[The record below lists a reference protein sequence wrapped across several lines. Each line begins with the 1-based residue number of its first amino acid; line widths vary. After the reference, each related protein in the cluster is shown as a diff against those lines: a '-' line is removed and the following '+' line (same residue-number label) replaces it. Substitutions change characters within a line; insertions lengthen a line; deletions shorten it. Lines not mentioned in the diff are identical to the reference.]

1 AELKEHLGKA
11 KEYDIIGVSAGF
23 DTYEKDWGRSLKTED
38 YNTIGSMIKETAKS
52 CKGRRFALLEGG
64 YYIPDLGKNVKSFLE
79 GLE

>member
-1 AELKEHLGKA
+1 
-11 KEYDIIGVSAGF
+11 
-23 DTYEKDWGRSLKTED
+23 
-38 YNTIGSMIKETAKS
+38 MIKETAKS